1 MSLNR
6 KKFLSA
12 SVNSIGKRQADLD
25 TPLADADFDRRIK
38 VSIEVEDVVTTEV
51 DRDCS
56 DVDLVDKTVET
67 QLKRITWTFSRV
79 TPFWVGYFLAFF
91 LGAAA
96 NPVAA
101 NGKEKHALTRSLS
114 DDLAAFGFV
123 DCFEDDLATAEKYI
137 GQKVES
143 IDIEIPRR
151 KNVTM
156 KMVTVGRF
164 TTAPVANFDLPDCET
179 LPALKGH
186 QCKIIIGG
194 VDYTALL
201 WKCGIS
207 LKNNMPTGEDTFPNT
222 NTTDIGVLERGD
234 QPSYTLSPQLLVRKG
249 HALHT
254 AAKNRTKV
262 PVVVQL
268 GLDADDHTSLTFPNT
283 YLELN
288 PRWRQFVGELNQYST
303 VIDATPMK
311 DPVLQTPLKADA
323 FNSQTEAF
331 LTV

>member
-1 MSLNR
+1 MSANR

-12 SVNSIGKRQADLD
+12 SINSIGKRQVDLT
-25 TPLADADFDRRIK
+25 TPIADADFDKRIK
-38 VSIEVEDVVTTEV
+38 VSVEVEDVVTTEV
-51 DRDCS
+51 DRDCQ

-79 TPFWVGYFLAFF
+79 TPFWVGYFMAFF

-96 NPVAA
+96 NPVVVS
-101 NGKEKHALTRSLS
+101 GKQKHALTRSLS
-114 DDLAAFGFV
+114 DDLPALGFV

-143 IDIEIPRR
+143 LDIEIPRR

-156 KMVTVGRF
+156 KMTTIGRF
-164 TTAPVANFDLPDCET
+164 TTSAVADFELPDCET

-186 QCKIIIGG
+186 QCKVLING
-194 VDYTALL
+194 VDYTSLL

-207 LKNNMPTGEDTFPNT
+207 LKNNMPTGEDGFPNT
-222 NTTDIGVLERGD
+222 NTTDIAVLERGD
-234 QPSYTLSPQLLVRKG
+234 QPTYALTPQLLVRKG
-249 HALHT
+249 HTVHT

-268 GLDADDHTSLTFPNT
+268 GLDADDHTILTFPNT

-288 PRWRQFVGELNQYST
+288 ARWRQFVGELNQYST

-311 DPVLQTPLKADA
+311 DATLGAPLKADA
-323 FNSQTEAF
+323 FNTQTQAF
-331 LTV
+331 LTT